1 MIKKI
6 IFWSLVV
13 GAVVV
18 AVNVVRPGALHTAI
32 RRVHA
37 KIDQQIPPEFE
48 LARIRDQ
55 IAQLT
60 PDMYRN
66 ISRIAEEMVAVE
78 TLKTKVDNLTDKL
91 TDSKTELAALT
102 SAVESGNTKV
112 NYGGRDIPVTQI
124 SRKLNACRNLEREL
138 AHSKKIYEAKKAGVD
153 TARQQLAVM
162 KEQKQQLEEMA
173 AKYEAELK
181 ELALQQMRQ
190 KVQLDDSRL
199 AEIKQSFEKLRERI
213 DVARTTADLAEQFKA
228 DTLTAEKKP
237 VATTD
242 VVEEAREYLGTLK
255 TDSTKK

>member
-6 IFWSLVV
+6 IFWSMVV

-18 AVNVVRPGALHTAI
+18 AVNVVRPGAIHTAI

-37 KIDQQIPPEFE
+37 KIDQQVPPEFE

-102 SAVESGNTKV
+102 SAIESGNARV
-112 NYGGRDIPVTQI
+112 NFGGREIPVTQVKT
-124 SRKLNACRNLEREL
+124 KLNTCKNLEREL
-138 AHSKKIYEAKKAGVD
+138 AHTKKIYEAKKAGVD
-153 TARQQLAVM
+153 TARQQLTVLR
-162 KEQKQQLEEMA
+162 EQKQQLEELA
-173 AKYEAELK
+173 AKYEADLK
-181 ELALQQMRQ
+181 ELALQQMRK

-199 AEIKQSFEKLRERI
+199 AEIKQSLENLRERI
-213 DVARTTADLAEQFKA
+213 DVARTTADLTEEFKA
-228 DTLTAEKKP
+228 NTLITEKKP

-242 VVEEAREYLGTLK
+242 VVDEAREYLGTK
-255 TDSTKK
+255 VEATKK

>member
-13 GAVVV
+13 GAVVI
-18 AVNVVRPGALHTAI
+18 AVNVVRPGAIHTAI

-55 IAQLT
+55 IAQLG
-60 PDMYRN
+60 PDMSRN
-66 ISRIAEEMVAVE
+66 IGNIATEIVAVE
-78 TLKTKVDNLTDKL
+78 TLKSKVDNLTDKL

-102 SAVESGNTKV
+102 SAIESGNTKV
-112 NYGGRDIPVTQI
+112 NLGGREVSVTQVKT
-124 SRKLNACRNLEREL
+124 KLNACKNLEREL
-138 AHSKKIYEAKKAGVD
+138 AHTKKLYEAKKAGVD
-153 TARQQLAVM
+153 TARQQLVVM
-162 KEQKQQLEEMA
+162 REQKQQLEEMA

-181 ELALQQMRQ
+181 ELALQQTRA

-213 DVARTTADLAEQFKA
+213 DVARTTADLAEQFKN
-228 DTLTAEKKP
+228 DTLTTEKKP

-242 VVEEAREYLGTLK
+242 VVEEARDYLGTLK
-255 TDSTKK
+255 SDSTKK